1 MAKQRLSQLDAQLN
15 ELKKEQAELTKQWE
29 REREEMQRLQVN
41 IHAFFSRAQHSLL
54 FADCISIVVTVRTWP
69 TAFGFCKCRG
79 HPCLVVGLHGM
90 GKLALI
96 CYLLLIYK
104 QLTG

>member
-41 IHAFFSRAQHSLL
+41 IHAFFQGRSTACSLQ
-54 FADCISIVVTVRTWP
+54 
-69 TAFGFCKCRG
+69 TAFLLWLLCAPGQL
-79 HPCLVVGLHGM
+79 HLDSASAADILVL
-90 GKLALI
+90 
-96 CYLLLIYK
+96 
-104 QLTG
+104 